1 MNIKYP
7 LITGLVV
14 LLVVSIPCKSVSQ
27 DLMDDQPKPHIVFLI
42 NEDPNNYEAHKTIPA
57 FAEKLRTGDDF
68 QTTVIQAEGKLP
80 AIRFPGLDILSEADL
95 LVVFFRRAA
104 LPVNQLNAIKNY
116 LDEGKPLIGIRTA
129 NHAFAVRK
137 KDEKIPEGYQDWPEF
152 VPEILGQENQ
162 GYGSVADGTAVA
174 VASQAA
180 GHSILEGI
188 PKKWQSPGNIYRA
201 KLLDDGATLLLIG
214 SSGGDN
220 REPIAY
226 TRTAGQSRVFYNSL
240 GYPADFDMP
249 QYRKLL
255 VNGIRWA
262 LGMDYWFMLQE

>member
-14 LLVVSIPCKSVSQ
+14 LSVVSIPCKSVSQ
-27 DLMDDQPKPHIVFLI
+27 DSLDAQQKPHIVFLI

-57 FAEKLRTGDDF
+57 FAEKLRNGDDF

-80 AIRFPGLDILSEADL
+80 AIRFPGLDIISEADL
-95 LVVFFRRAA
+95 LVFFFRRGT
-104 LPVNQLNAIKNY
+104 LPVNQLKAIKNY

-137 KDEKIPEGYQDWPEF
+137 KDGKISEGYQDWPEF
-152 VPEILGQENQ
+152 VPDILGQENE
-162 GYGSVADGTAVA
+162 GYGSVENGTAVA
-174 VASQAA
+174 IPPQA
-180 GHSILEGI
+180 GNHPILRGL

-201 KLLDDGATLLLIG
+201 KLLDEEATLLLTGTANEDDI
-214 SSGGDN
+214 
-220 REPIAY
+220 EPIAY
-226 TRTAGQSRVFYNSL
+226 TRTAGQSRVFYTSL

-249 QYRKLL
+249 EYRKLL

-262 LGMDYWFMLQE
+262 LGMDY